1 MYKEYLQKLEKLKGT
16 ELKSER
22 VDLAVK
28 DYDKFTT
35 QLENLN
41 KEIKKGAEEVI
52 KMHEKLR
59 PAKVEVQKKSLE
71 LADIIGKAEKQR
83 DKDVK
88 AAKDLGV
95 DAQIF
100 IKSMSSLY
108 KLQNK
113 GDDIINNMQRRL
125 K

>member
-1 MYKEYLQKLEKLKGT
+1 MYKEYLQK
-16 ELKSER
+16 
-22 VDLAVK
+22 
-28 DYDKFTT
+28 
-35 QLENLN
+35 LENLN

>member
-1 MYKEYLQKLEKLKGT
+1 
-16 ELKSER
+16 
-22 VDLAVK
+22 
-28 DYDKFTT
+28 
-35 QLENLN
+35 
-41 KEIKKGAEEVI
+41 
-52 KMHEKLR
+52 MHEKLR